1 MTPGI
6 RHRILLASVAPLVVI
21 ALILAYFTI
30 DSRLHDVRVALDERG
45 ELLAEQLADKA
56 EFPLLIRDL
65 DQLNDI
71 AERILEFGGVEY
83 VEFADAT
90 GDILVTIG
98 MEETRGTGDLKHYS
112 AFVHARGIQ
121 TEDYEQLEPTHTR
134 SIGTVR
140 VGLSLDPLQL
150 NEQRILRTSLLITA
164 SGLLFSLLL
173 ALWISHG
180 IARPLEDIASVV
192 GRLRRGDLGARV
204 TRHSSGELANLGHGV
219 NRLANTIAESEQTL
233 KQQVVQ
239 ATEQLNRTVDELTH
253 KNRELAEAREAAET
267 LGRHKFEFLARM
279 SHEIRTPLN
288 AIMGFSN
295 LVAQHEDSTER
306 HQYIGMINRSSE
318 HLRNIIDDILTFAH
332 LDSGSMKMHVET
344 FDIRTCVEHAV
355 EMLGPRAHAKSLEFV
370 LLINTS
376 VPKHWLGDPFRIT
389 QILENLINN
398 AIKFTTAG
406 HVVIQVHY
414 QATAT
419 SGRLIFEVEDTGCGI
434 PEDKQ
439 DTIFDAFAQADNSMT
454 RHYGGTG
461 LGLAISKQLA
471 LRMGGDI
478 RLFSSS
484 GQGTRFEFILDAAG
498 QPGAAEPAPPAQALR
513 NTRLLVYDAHPLA
526 RRAVRNVLL
535 CAGAEIF
542 ASGDLNHCRELLRTM
557 SFDAVILGMPPGVSA
572 PEAQHRANDTLGAWP
587 GPRLLLLAPLDGVEP
602 EAKTSNE
609 PLRIL
614 TKPPRGNA
622 LLEAVAAMLG
632 RSLNAAP
639 LVSADEPMQAAEAGI
654 ELTGRRILVVEDNAF
669 NQKLIVALL
678 HRTGTLVDLAGNGM
692 EAIHLTN
699 STRYDLIF
707 MDIHMPDMDG
717 ITAARRIREQKPEGN
732 ETPIVAVTADVFS
745 NSMEGEHTPFN
756 DILHKPFGEAGLFAI
771 LRKHLAATPG
781 THEVPPEPT
790 AGPVRLP
797 AEFKDRAL
805 QEVTRLG
812 QAIQSSL
819 SRSDWPA
826 CREQIHQLIGIS
838 GYFAL
843 GTIDELAHR
852 LRFELANGD
861 HGGAMD
867 TCSSILASAGGL
879 HTGIPS
885 SR

>member
-6 RHRILLASVAPLVVI
+6 RHRILLASVAPLGLI
-21 ALILAYFTI
+21 TLILAYFTI
-30 DSRLHDVRVALDERG
+30 DSRLHDVRAALDERG

-71 AERILEFGGVEY
+71 AERMLDFGGVEY

-90 GDILVTIG
+90 GDTLAATG
-98 MEETRGTGDLKHYS
+98 MNEIQGTGNLKLYS
-112 AFVHARGIQ
+112 AFVYARGIQ
-121 TEDYEQLEPTHTR
+121 TEDYEKSGPTHTR
-134 SIGTVR
+134 NIGTVR
-140 VGLSLDPLQL
+140 VGLSLEPLQL
-150 NEQRILRTSLLITA
+150 NEQRILRTSLLIATG
-164 SGLLFSLLL
+164 GLLFSLLL

-192 GRLRRGDLGARV
+192 GRLRRGDLHARV

-219 NRLANTIAESEQTL
+219 NRLANTIAESEQIL

-253 KNRELAEAREAAET
+253 KNKELAEAHEAAET

-295 LVAQHEDSTER
+295 LVAKHEDSTER

-332 LDSGSMKMHVET
+332 LDSGSMKMHVEK
-344 FDIRTCVEHAV
+344 FDIRSCVEQAV
-355 EMLGPRAHAKSLEFV
+355 EMLSPRAHAKSLEFV

-376 VPKHWLGDPFRIT
+376 VPTHWLGDPFRIT

-398 AIKFTTAG
+398 AIKFTNEG
-406 HVVIQVHY
+406 HVAIQVHY
-414 QATAT
+414 QAT
-419 SGRLIFEVEDTGCGI
+419 SIGGRLIFEVEDTGCGI
-434 PEDKQ
+434 PEGKQ

-478 RLFSSS
+478 HLFSSS
-484 GQGTRFEFILDAAG
+484 GQGTRFEFILDGAG
-498 QPGAAEPAPPAQALR
+498 QPGAAEPVPLAQPLR
-513 NTRLLVYDAHPLA
+513 NTRLLVYDTHPLA

-542 ASGDLNHCRELLRTM
+542 SCGDVSRCQELLRTM
-557 SFDAVILGMPPGVSA
+557 SFDAVVLGMPPGVSA
-572 PEAQHRANDTLGAWP
+572 PEAQHRANDALGAWP
-587 GPRLLLLAPLDGVEP
+587 GPRLVLLAPLDGLEL
-602 EAKTSNE
+602 EAKTTDV

-614 TKPPRGNA
+614 AKPALGKA
-622 LLEAVAAMLG
+622 LLEATAAMLE
-632 RSLNAAP
+632 RKLNAAQLDTTDVP
-639 LVSADEPMQAAEAGI
+639 TQAAEAGI
-654 ELTGRRILVVEDNAF
+654 ELSGRRILVVEDNAF
-669 NQKLIVALL
+669 NQKLIIALL
-678 HRTGTLVDLAGNGM
+678 HRTGARVDLAGNGT
-692 EAIHLTN
+692 EAIQFANT
-699 STRYDLIF
+699 TRYDLIF

-717 ITAARRIREQKPEGN
+717 ITAARRIREQELGDH

-745 NSMEGEHTPFN
+745 NCMEGEHSPIS
-756 DILHKPFGEAGLFAI
+756 DILHKPFGETGLFAI
-771 LRKHLAATPG
+771 LRKHLEKTPD
-781 THEVPPEPT
+781 TREASPEPVVDPVMLPDEFRHK
-790 AGPVRLP
+790 ALEEVVRLG
-797 AEFKDRAL
+797 R
-805 QEVTRLG
+805 
-812 QAIQSSL
+812 AIQSSL

-826 CREQIHQLIGIS
+826 CRELIHQLTGIS

-843 GTIDELAHR
+843 DTIDELAHR
-852 LRFELANGD
+852 LRFELARGD
-861 HGGAMD
+861 HGEAVV
-867 TCSSILASAGGL
+867 TCSNILSSAGDL
-879 HTGIPS
+879 QTGFPPS
-885 SR
+885 R